1 MLKFEKDDPACLAY
15 DRPSDKL
22 KAFLKKNYSLSQFIP
37 QNNNFVI
44 YDVFFTKN
52 KQPLEHK

>member
-37 QNNNFVI
+37 
-44 YDVFFTKN
+44 
-52 KQPLEHK
+52 